1 MKKILIFGSDDVAT
15 ATAVR
20 LFRSGFRPC
29 LIDDFLGAD
38 LFSYRNFNLV
48 PLLGTKNVDGVTAL
62 TSVGYME
69 RQSTPADISTLG
81 FIRDAWANR
90 IIPFVEM
97 NELSPK
103 LINLMDYLI
112 VCRPLPD
119 KSLDIYSRPPTL
131 ALGFDSS
138 FSFAEYRV
146 CAQGPGLGRVAYPF
160 INIDEPGKTSE
171 SPHVVKTESDGVF
184 ISFKTPGDH
193 LNIGETLGT
202 VDDEKVVA
210 KESGFVHGLL
220 RSGAY
225 VVCGQAI
232 AQISRQKIPQLL
244 PGKAYAI
251 AGGFLE
257 AIMYDQVLNLI

>member
-20 LFRSGFRPC
+20 LFRCGFRPC

-62 TSVGYME
+62 TFVGYME
-69 RQSTPADISTLG
+69 RQSTSADISTLG

-97 NELSPK
+97 SELSPK

-119 KSLDIYSRPPTL
+119 KTLEIYSRPPTL
-131 ALGFDSS
+131 ALDSTV
-138 FSFAEYRV
+138 SFAEYRV
-146 CAQGPGLGRVAYPF
+146 CAQGPCLGRVVYPF
-160 INIDEPGKTSE
+160 LDIDEPGKISE
-171 SPHVVKTESDGVF
+171 SPQVVKTESDGVF
-184 ISFKTPGDH
+184 ISFKTAGEH
-193 LNIGETLGT
+193 VNMGETLGT

-232 AQISRQKIPQLL
+232 AQISRQQMPQLL
-244 PGKAYAI
+244 PGKAYAV

>member
-48 PLLGTKNVDGVTAL
+48 PLLGAKTVDGVTAL

-69 RQSTPADISTLG
+69 RYSTSVDISTLG

-90 IIPFVEM
+90 IVPFVEM
-97 NELSPK
+97 TDLSRS

-119 KSLDIYSRPPTL
+119 KILEVYSRPPTL
-131 ALGFDSS
+131 ALGFDPS
-138 FSFAEYRV
+138 FSLAEYRV
-146 CAQGPGLGRVAYPF
+146 CAHGPCLGRVGYPF
-160 INIDEPGKTSE
+160 IEIGEPGKTSE
-171 SPHVVKTESDGVF
+171 SPQVVKTESDGVF
-184 ISFKTPGDH
+184 ISFKTPGEH
-193 LNIGETLGT
+193 LNIGEALGT
-202 VDDEKVVA
+202 IGDERVVA
-210 KESGFVHGLL
+210 KESGFVYGLL

-225 VVCGQAI
+225 VGCGQAI
-232 AQISRQKIPQLL
+232 AQISRQQIPQLL
-244 PGKAYAI
+244 PGKAYAV

-257 AIMYDQVLNLI
+257 AIMYDQALNLI